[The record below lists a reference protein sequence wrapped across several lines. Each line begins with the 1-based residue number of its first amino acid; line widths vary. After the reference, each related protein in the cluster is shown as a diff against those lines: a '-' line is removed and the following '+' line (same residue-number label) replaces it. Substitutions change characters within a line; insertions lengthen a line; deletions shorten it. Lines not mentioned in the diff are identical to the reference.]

1 MIRHIV
7 LFKLKPFTTEVEKH
21 AKLQEIKKGL
31 ERLSALI
38 PEIKL
43 LSVGINTNLAEQYDL
58 SLLTEFNSM
67 DDLHTYAVNPDH
79 VAVGKIIREVLEARA
94 CVDSDMLV

>member
-7 LFKLKPFTTEVEKH
+7 LFKLNPFVAETEKLT
-21 AKLQEIKKGL
+21 KLQEIKIGL
-31 ERLSALI
+31 ERLPTLI

-43 LSVGINTNLAEQYDL
+43 LSVGINTNPAEQYDL
-58 SLLTEFNSM
+58 SLLTEFNSIE
-67 DDLHTYAVNPDH
+67 DLHAYAVHPDH

-94 CVDSDMLV
+94 CVDSEI